1 MRRQFPK
8 AKGSF
13 YEVQAAVRAESE
25 PSATDLWIYDI
36 IGDDWY
42 DPSLTAKELCQT
54 IAAIDTDEIV
64 LHLASPGG
72 SASDGMAIY
81 NALASHPAKVTSR
94 VEGWTGSIATVVALA
109 GEQVLM
115 FDNCFWAI
123 HNPLGIEI
131 GDARVHREY
140 ADFLDQV
147 AALMT
152 RVYME
157 RCTKTE
163 DELGAALEA
172 ETHMSAEE
180 AAEWG
185 WVDEVLTGA
194 KAAAA
199 LDPSVLEA
207 FGWTAGAPGAAGRT
221 LSAENEGKLREARTM
236 IDEALATLDGRA
248 PDPGVAGSGDAPAT
262 MDRAGLAS
270 LYAAAKRH

>member
-8 AKGSF
+8 AKRCF

-163 DELGAALEA
+163 DELAAALDAEA
-172 ETHMSAEE
+172 LMSAEE

-194 KAAAA
+194 TAAVA
-199 LDPSVLEA
+199 LDRSVLEA
-207 FGWTAGAPGAAGRT
+207 FGWTASAPR
-221 LSAENEGKLREARTM
+221 
-236 IDEALATLDGRA
+236 IALEPRA
-248 PDPGVAGSGDAPAT
+248 PDAGVAGSGDAPAT
-262 MDRAGLAS
+262 MDTEGLAS
-270 LYAAAKRH
+270 LLTAAKRH